1 MAGFTTQKSKAYFKR
16 YQVKYKRRRQ
26 GKTDYRAR
34 LRLAIQDKNKYAT
47 PKYRFVAR
55 LSNAGVT
62 CQVIYATMAG
72 DKVIAAAYSRE
83 LPEYGLKV
91 GLSNYAAA
99 YCVGLLCA
107 RRALNKLGLAD
118 AYEGNVGDDDEHL
131 GEDFTVEPNDDGP
144 RPFTC
149 FLDVGLHITS
159 TGSKVFACMKGALDG
174 GIDIPH
180 NEKRLFG
187 YDPDSKELDNDM
199 LRGHILG
206 EHVTDFMEQ
215 MQEDEPDQYA
225 KQFSSYVKEGVDA
238 DDYGELLQKVHA
250 AIRAKPVLPK
260 KSANKPKQ
268 PKKWQAVKKTYEQ
281 RKNDMRAKLIAAR
294 DA

>member
-1 MAGFTTQKSKAYFKR
+1 
-16 YQVKYKRRRQ
+16 
-26 GKTDYRAR
+26 
-34 LRLAIQDKNKYAT
+34 
-47 PKYRFVAR
+47 
-55 LSNAGVT
+55 
-62 CQVIYATMAG
+62 MAG

-107 RRALNKLGLAD
+107 RRALTKLGLAD

-225 KQFSSYVKEGVDA
+225 KQFSSYVKEGVEP
-238 DDYGELLQKVHA
+238 DDYAELLQKVHA

-260 KSANKPKQ
+260 KASKKPSQ

>member
-1 MAGFTTQKSKAYFKR
+1 MGATSATTTSTQA
-16 YQVKYKRRRQ
+16 VLELRQ
-26 GKTDYRAR
+26 GGRRAR
-34 LRLAIQDKNKYAT
+34 RL
-47 PKYRFVAR
+47 
-55 LSNAGVT
+55 
-62 CQVIYATMAG
+62 
-72 DKVIAAAYSRE
+72 
-83 LPEYGLKV
+83 
-91 GLSNYAAA
+91 
-99 YCVGLLCA
+99 
-107 RRALNKLGLAD
+107 
-118 AYEGNVGDDDEHL
+118 
-131 GEDFTVEPNDDGP
+131 

-149 FLDVGLHITS
+149 FLDVGLAVTS

-225 KQFSSYVKEGVDA
+225 KQFSSYVKEGVEP
-238 DDYGELLQKVHA
+238 DDYAELLQKVHA

-260 KSANKPKQ
+260 KASK
-268 PKKWQAVKKTYEQ
+268 
-281 RKNDMRAKLIAAR
+281 
-294 DA
+294 